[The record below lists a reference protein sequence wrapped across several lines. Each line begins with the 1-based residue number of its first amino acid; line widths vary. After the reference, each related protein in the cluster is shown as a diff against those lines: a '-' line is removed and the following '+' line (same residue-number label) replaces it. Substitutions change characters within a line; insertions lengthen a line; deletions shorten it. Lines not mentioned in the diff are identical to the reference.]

1 MVHKIGI
8 DFGTTNSL
16 ISVVSR
22 EGIVANFD
30 DINKPHPSV
39 VRYEGSQIICG
50 RKAKEK
56 LEVHGIGVIGN
67 TVRGPKK
74 LLNDD
79 EVIVDG
85 RTMSPVDVVTDYIKY
100 LINHAKDGVDEGVAD
115 FTNAVVTIPVALDG
129 RGRQALREALLNAG
143 VYVETF
149 VHEPLAALYAYF
161 KEQDDSD
168 NVIRRFTGKTVLVFD
183 WGGGTLDLTLCKII
197 NGSIVQVLNR
207 GNNSIG
213 GDYIDEAIL
222 HFIEQKHAEQHGWT
236 EDTLLQRNPGMKSRL
251 LESCEKAKI
260 TLSSK
265 EKTNIFMPDYYQ
277 GKVDESEIDY
287 WLSRED
293 LESISKK
300 IVNKGIAEIET
311 LLSKDHANVDE
322 QSISLCLATGG
333 MVNMPVIKRHLREK
347 FGVASLHISKHGD
360 RIISNG
366 AAWIAR
372 DNLNVSLA
380 KPFELLESRNSLLTI
395 FQANTQLPKRGESI
409 KSKQSMYCT
418 DPRDGKALFDFKR
431 PAVPGKSGIAD
442 PRDSY
447 GVLSIEV
454 NPEFPPFEERIE
466 VQVTIDENL
475 IANVN
480 GIGLDWGKNNS
491 IEYYD
496 LEFALKVSGVQAGT
510 KSIKKRITLSNVKG
524 IRQGLIIRANVTEES
539 KNWSLVPGELLNTV
553 NKLPEFRYLKVPL
566 TEKQRTE
573 NVRYQPCAR
582 CGSNWAV
589 ECC

>member
-22 EGIVANFD
+22 EGIVINYD

-39 VRYEGSQIICG
+39 VRYEGTQVICG

-56 LEVHGIGVIGN
+56 LEVHGVGVIGN

-79 EVIVDG
+79 EVNVDG
-85 RTMSPVDVVTDYIKY
+85 RIMKPIDVVTDYIKY
-100 LINHAKDGVDEGVAD
+100 LVEHAKDSDDEGISD

-129 RGRQALREALLNAG
+129 RGRKALREALLNAG
-143 VYVETF
+143 IYVETF

-161 KEQDDSD
+161 KEQDDPD
-168 NVIRRFTGKTVLVFD
+168 NEIRKFEGKMVLVFD

-197 NGSIVQVLNR
+197 NGSIVQILNR
-207 GNNSIG
+207 GNNKVG
-213 GDYIDEAIL
+213 GDYLDQAIL
-222 HFIEQKHAEQHGWT
+222 HFVEKKHAEQHGWT
-236 EDTLLQRNPGMKSRL
+236 EETLLSRNPGMKARL
-251 LESCEKAKI
+251 FEACERAKI
-260 TLSSK
+260 VLSKK

-277 GKVDESEIDY
+277 GKGDESEIDY

-293 LESISKK
+293 LENIGRK
-300 IVNKGIAEIET
+300 IINRGIVEIET
-311 LLSKDHANVDE
+311 LLSPEYADVDE
-322 QSISLCLATGG
+322 QTISLCLATGG

-347 FGVASLHISKHGD
+347 FGVASLHISDHGD

-366 AAWIAR
+366 AAWVAR

-395 FQANTQLPKRGESI
+395 FQENTSLPKRGESI
-409 KSKQSMYCT
+409 NSKQSMYCT

-431 PAVPGKSGIAD
+431 PEMPGKAGVAD
-442 PRDSY
+442 PRNSY
-447 GVLSIEV
+447 GILSIEV
-454 NPEFPPFEERIE
+454 NPEFPPFSERIE
-466 VQVTIDENL
+466 VQVVIDENL
-475 IANVN
+475 IASVN
-480 GIGLDWGKNNS
+480 GVAMDCGKLNS

-496 LEFALKVSGVQAGT
+496 LEFALKVASIQSGVP
-510 KSIKKRITLSNVKG
+510 SIKKRITLSKKKG
-524 IRQGLIIRANVTEES
+524 IRKGLIVRSNVSENS
-539 KNWSLVPGELLNTV
+539 AGWSLVPGELLYKV
-553 NKLPEFRYLKVPL
+553 NQLPEFMYLKVPL
-566 TEKQRTE
+566 SEEQKIE
-573 NVRYQPCAR
+573 YVRYQPCSR
-582 CGSNWAV
+582 CGSKWGKG
-589 ECC
+589 CC